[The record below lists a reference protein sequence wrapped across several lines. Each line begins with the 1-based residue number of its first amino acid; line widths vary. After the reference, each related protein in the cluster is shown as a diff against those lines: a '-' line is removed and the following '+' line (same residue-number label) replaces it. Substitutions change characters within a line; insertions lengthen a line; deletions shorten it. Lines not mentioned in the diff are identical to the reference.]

1 MIEKVEEMAMV
12 QFLNRFDDQP
22 FLVKFKDNDYKIGKG
37 EPTFTVSF
45 KKAIPVS
52 ELMNSTSIALGEA
65 YMDGDLDIEGNLYNA
80 LDHFLGQ
87 MGKFSTDENAL
98 KKLIHS
104 SVSKK
109 NQEKEVTSHYDI
121 GNDFYKLWLDETMSY
136 SCAYFKTPE
145 DSLYEAQKNKVE
157 RILQKLYLKEGMS
170 VLDIGCGWG
179 YLLIEVAKKYK
190 IHGTGITLS
199 REQHREFERRIKEEG
214 LQDYLTVELMDYRDL
229 SHLEK
234 QFDRVVSVGM
244 VEHVGRENY
253 QLFNDCVN
261 QVLKDGGLYLL
272 HYISALKEHPGDAWV
287 KKYIFPGGVVP
298 SLREMLSCAAE
309 DNFHTMDV
317 ENLRLHYNRTLLC
330 WEKNFREHID
340 EVHQM
345 FDERFVRMWDLY
357 LSACAATFHNG
368 IIDVHQILFT
378 KGINNECG
386 FADFE
391 AVGYDKS
398 TTN

>member
-1 MIEKVEEMAMV
+1 MLEKAEEKAMV
-12 QFLNRFDDQP
+12 QFLSKFDEQP
-22 FLVKFKDNDYKIGKG
+22 FLIKFEDSEYVIGQGK
-37 EPTFTVSF
+37 PVFTVHF
-45 KKAIPVS
+45 KKVIPVS
-52 ELMNSTSIALGEA
+52 ELLNSTSIALGEA
-65 YMDGDLDIEGNLYNA
+65 YMNGDLDIEGNLYDA

-87 MGKFSTDENAL
+87 MGKFSTNQNAL
-98 KKLIHS
+98 KKLIHT

-109 NQEKEVTSHYDI
+109 NQAKEVTSHYDI

-136 SCAYFKTPE
+136 SCAYFKSPE

-157 RILQKLYLKEGMS
+157 HILEKLYLKEGMAL
-170 VLDIGCGWG
+170 LDIGCGWG
-179 YLLIEVAKKYK
+179 FLLIEAAKKYK

-199 REQHREFERRIKEEG
+199 HEQYKEFDRRIKAEG
-214 LQDYLTVELMDYRDL
+214 LENYLTVELMDYRDL
-229 SHLEK
+229 PKMGK

-261 QVLKDGGLYLL
+261 KVLKDGGLYLL
-272 HYISALKEHPGDAWV
+272 HFISALKEHPGDAWI
-287 KKYIFPGGVVP
+287 KKYIFPGGVIP

-330 WEKNFREHID
+330 WEKNFNEHLD
-340 EVHQM
+340 EVRQM
-345 FDERFVRMWDLY
+345 FDERFIRMWDMY

-368 IIDVHQILFT
+368 IIDVHQILFS
-378 KGINNECG
+378 KGVNN
-386 FADFE
+386 DLPM
-391 AVGYDKS
+391 VRWY
-398 TTN
+398 

>member
-1 MIEKVEEMAMV
+1 MLEKAEEKAMV
-12 QFLNRFDDQP
+12 QFLSKFDEHP
-22 FLVKFKDNDYKIGKG
+22 FLIKFKDNDYMVG
-37 EPTFTVSF
+37 EGTPSFTVRF

-52 ELMNSTSIALGEA
+52 DLLNSTSIALGEA
-65 YMDGDLDIEGNLYNA
+65 YMDGELDIEGNLYEA

-87 MGKFSTDENAL
+87 MGKFSTDEKAL
-98 KKLIHS
+98 KKLIHT

-121 GNDFYKLWLDETMSY
+121 GNDFYRLWLDDTLSY
-136 SCAYFKTPE
+136 SCGYFKTPE
-145 DSLYEAQKNKVE
+145 DSLYDAQKNKVHH
-157 RILQKLYLKEGMS
+157 ILEKLRLEEGMTL
-170 VLDIGCGWG
+170 LDIGCGWG
-179 YLLIEVAKKYK
+179 YLLIEAAKKYK

-199 REQHREFERRIKEEG
+199 QEQYKEFNRRIEEEG
-214 LQDYLTVELMDYRDL
+214 LSNYLSVELMDYRDL
-229 SHLEK
+229 PK
-234 QFDRVVSVGM
+234 MDRQFDRVVSVGM

-253 QLFNDCVN
+253 QLFTDCVN
-261 QVLKDGGLYLL
+261 KVLKEGGLYLL
-272 HYISALKEHPGDAWV
+272 HFISALKEHPGDAWI

-309 DNFHTMDV
+309 DNFHTLDV

-340 EVHQM
+340 EVRQM

-368 IIDVHQILFT
+368 IIDIHQILFT
-378 KGINNECG
+378 KGINN
-386 FADFE
+386 DLPM
-391 AVGYDKS
+391 VRWY
-398 TTN
+398 